1 MTTPYAKPDTS
12 LSGVWGELATL
23 PRWALVGIV
32 TGAGLLAWW
41 LLKGVGSAN
50 TPTINQTWSN
60 NAVTYLTQQ
69 GYPQA
74 QAQSAVNAYS
84 SGQQLT
90 QQQVSLVSDAV
101 AAVGT
106 PDMPTNTSPVVP
118 SGSGATTAPTVSTNS
133 ASGVWKVTSMGVGWT
148 STFRGIAQ
156 QFYGDPSD
164 STYISAVN
172 PGVTPS
178 DFSMIP
184 AGTVVSVP
192 RSLTS

>member
-1 MTTPYAKPDTS
+1 M
-12 LSGVWGELATL
+12 
-23 PRWALVGIV
+23 LVAIAGA
-32 TGAGLLAWW
+32 AGLLTWW
-41 LLKGVGSAN
+41 LLKDVGSSNN
-50 TPTINQTWSN
+50 TTSNKTWNN
-60 NAVTYLTQQ
+60 NAVDYLTQR
-69 GYPQA
+69 GYSTS
-74 QAQSAVNAYS
+74 QAQSAVNAYT
-84 SGQQLT
+84 SGQQLS
-90 QQQVSLVSDAV
+90 QQQVSLVSEAV

-106 PDMPTNTSPVVP
+106 PDMPTNTTPVVP
-118 SGSGATTAPTVSTNS
+118 SGSGATTAPTESADN

-164 STYISAVN
+164 SSYISSVN